1 MKIIQVQTQAEAGG
15 AQRISDMLGEGL
27 RARGHDVRTVFLYRK
42 TDVYDRDPH
51 ADFILTGPPRGPAGR
66 IRAVFGLIAYLR
78 RAQPDAV
85 LSFQH
90 YGNIAG
96 TLAARLCGAATIVA
110 NQSGAP
116 QTRGMRGLLTRID
129 RMMGVAGLYHGNVV
143 NSAWTQAQFD
153 AFPAAY
159 RKRLH
164 RIDHGVAAAA
174 QAFDRAA
181 AREAFGLP
189 QAATVVLS
197 SGRLAPSKNQA
208 ALVRALALMPDMHL
222 AIAGAG
228 PEEANLVALA
238 ETLHVRSRL
247 YLVGEVPPAR
257 IFEFLAAGDAYAFAS
272 MTETFGL
279 AAVEAA
285 VAGLP
290 IVAADLDVLKEVLK
304 EVLTTVEGAPAALF
318 VPPDADGLAAGLAA
332 VFSDPKLAA
341 SLSVAGRRLRQQYAP
356 EAMCAAYEA
365 LLLPGRFGTTAMP
378 SMTSNGPERLSV

>member
-51 ADFILTGPPRGPAGR
+51 ADFILAEPPRGALGQM
-66 IRAVFGLIAYLR
+66 RAVFGLIAYMR
-78 RAQPDAV
+78 KARPGAV

-96 TLAARLCGAATIVA
+96 TLAARLCGVATIVT

-153 AFPAAY
+153 VFPAAY
-159 RKRLH
+159 RKRLQ
-164 RIDHGVAAAA
+164 RIDHGVAAPA
-174 QAFDRAA
+174 QAFDKAA

-189 QAATVVLS
+189 QAVTVVLS

-208 ALVRALALMPDMHL
+208 ALVRALALIPDMHL

-238 ETLHVRSRL
+238 ETLHVGSRL
-247 YLVGEVPPAR
+247 HLVGEVPPAR

-290 IVAADLDVLKEVLK
+290 IVAADLDVLKEVL
-304 EVLTTVEGAPAALF
+304 TTAEGAPAALF
-318 VPPDADGLAAGLAA
+318 VPAAADGLAAGLAA

-341 SLSVAGRRLRQQYAP
+341 SLSAAGRRLRQQYAP
-356 EAMCAAYEA
+356 EAMCVAYEA
-365 LLLPGRFGTTAMP
+365 LLLPGRLGTAAMP
-378 SMTSNGPERLSV
+378 SITSSGPERLSV

>member
-42 TDVYDRDPH
+42 TDVYNSDPH
-51 ADFILTGPPRGPAGR
+51 ADFILAEPPRGAFGQM
-66 IRAVFGLIAYLR
+66 RAVLGLVGYMRKAR
-78 RAQPDAV
+78 PDAV

-96 TLAARLCGAATIVA
+96 TLAARFCGAATIVA

-116 QTRGMRGLLTRID
+116 QAHGMRGLLTRID
-129 RMMGVAGLYHGNVV
+129 RLMGRVGLYHRNVV
-143 NSAWTQAQFD
+143 NSAWTQTQFD

-159 RKRLH
+159 RERLH
-164 RIDHGVAAAA
+164 RIDHGVAAPTS
-174 QAFDRAA
+174 AFDRTV
-181 AREAFGLP
+181 ARKAFGLP
-189 QAATVVLS
+189 HGATIVLS

-208 ALVRALALMPDMHL
+208 ALVRALALIPDVHL

-228 PEEANLVALA
+228 PEEAHLVALA

-247 YLVGEVPPAR
+247 HLVGEVPPAR
-257 IFEFLAAGDAYAFAS
+257 IFEFLAAGDVYAFAS

-290 IVAADLDVLKEVLK
+290 VVAADLDVLKEVL
-304 EVLTTVEGAPAALF
+304 TTAEGAPSALF
-318 VPPDADGLAAGLAA
+318 VPSDADGFAAGLTAL
-332 VFSDPKLAA
+332 FSDPKLAA

-356 EAMCAAYEA
+356 DGMCAAYEA
-365 LLLPGRFGTTAMP
+365 LLLPGRLRTTAMP
-378 SMTSNGPERLSV
+378 SITSSGPERLSV